1 MKKFFKKILIMFVIC
16 IFSFAVYQPVFS
28 DPDPGVP
35 ISIPEKKPPGKC
47 KLSTSYQ
54 PFLTWLN
61 FIL

>member
-1 MKKFFKKILIMFVIC
+1 MFVIC